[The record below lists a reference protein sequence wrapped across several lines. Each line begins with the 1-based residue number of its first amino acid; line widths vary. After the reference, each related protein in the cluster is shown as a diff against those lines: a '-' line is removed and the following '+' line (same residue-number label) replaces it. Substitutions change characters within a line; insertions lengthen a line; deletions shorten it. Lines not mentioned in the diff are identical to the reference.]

1 MDRRFRHRNKKKFWI
16 AFPLIIGMIFLLVW
30 LVQWLWN
37 LLLPEILGVKAISY
51 WQAFGIMVLSKILF
65 GGFRFRGGG
74 GGRNFKEKVKR
85 RMEEF
90 SDEDKERFREEW
102 QKRFGDRCRFK

>member
-1 MDRRFRHRNKKKFWI
+1 MDRRFRHRNKKKFWLI
-16 AFPLIIGMIFLLVW
+16 FPLIIGLTFLLVW

-37 LLLPEILGVKAISY
+37 LLLPEILGVKAITF
-51 WQAFGIMVLSKILF
+51 WQAFGIMALCKILF
-65 GGFRFRGGG
+65 GGFHFKGRG
-74 GGRNFKEKVKR
+74 GGRNFKEKMKR

-90 SDEDKERFREEW
+90 SDEDRERFREEW

>member
-1 MDRRFRHRNKKKFWI
+1 
-16 AFPLIIGMIFLLVW
+16 
-30 LVQWLWN
+30 
-37 LLLPEILGVKAISY
+37 
-51 WQAFGIMVLSKILF
+51 MVLSKILF

-74 GGRNFKEKVKR
+74 GGRNFKEKMKR